1 MPKSYKIIFVNIIY
15 QSFAKDCIKDIELA
29 IKLGYPE
36 KSRGKLYLR
45 IVECYLKLN
54 KKILAA
60 RIISELNNSSQYD
73 MTNEQR
79 GKYFTLYTYIYLN

>member
-1 MPKSYKIIFVNIIY
+1 MELPKSYKVILVNVTCK
-15 QSFAKDCIKDIELA
+15 SCAKDCIKDIELA

-79 GKYFTLYTYIYLN
+79 GKYLYILMYI